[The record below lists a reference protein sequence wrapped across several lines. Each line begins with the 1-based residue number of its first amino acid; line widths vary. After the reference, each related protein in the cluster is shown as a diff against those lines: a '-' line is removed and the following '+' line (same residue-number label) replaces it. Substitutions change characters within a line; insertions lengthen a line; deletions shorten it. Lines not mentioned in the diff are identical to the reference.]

1 MDLFTICF
9 CFVYTIISST
19 MVFKEEDLSKLCD
32 QCFQALEE
40 ESEEIFSASPLL
52 RLFGDAMNTK
62 S

>member
-1 MDLFTICF
+1 
-9 CFVYTIISST
+9 